1 MEAQPSAPPEELE
14 DFLRAQA
21 PQGFDMLSF
30 LADLGDD
37 DNENLGDE
45 VDLDEVLAREL
56 QWQED
61 ELEAQRQH
69 MEEAD
74 QELARV
80 ESERDSLFG
89 LSLSQEARDQ
99 AFAAAL
105 AQEDRDQE
113 IAARLAREE
122 QSSLARSA
130 EARAA
135 ADYALALSLQEAE
148 NAGPRASEVSASDRA
163 LALAMFEAER
173 EEQEA
178 RNRRALQA
186 QQREKDE
193 AFAKKLLQRDKEQLA
208 REEYERTRAAA
219 LPNEADVRLPPAPVV
234 DLTRS
239 KEGLL
244 QGSEHAEFLV
254 GCDLSHLRAYLAAHR
269 GCVVRPVV
277 NSALRSAFV
286 ARRERMAAMGRSQI
300 HLAFHGT
307 KIRHLHSIE
316 SGGLKVPGNNN
327 GVSHESDSGDCFFL
341 ASDLL
346 CQTNATKKVGGAA
359 EYTVATIPTTLRVTQ
374 REES

>member
-1 MEAQPSAPPEELE
+1 MEAQPSAPAEELE

-37 DNENLGDE
+37 DNDNLGDE

-56 QWQED
+56 QRQED
-61 ELEAQRQH
+61 EQEAQRQH
-69 MEEAD
+69 IEEAD
-74 QELARV
+74 REFARV

-99 AFAAAL
+99 AYAAAL

-113 IAARLAREE
+113 VAARLAREE

-135 ADYALALSLQEAE
+135 ADYAFALSLQEAE
-148 NAGPRASEVSASDRA
+148 SAGPRASEVSASDRA
-163 LALAMFEAER
+163 LALAMVEAER

-193 AFAKKLLQRDKEQLA
+193 AFAKKLLQREQEQLA
-208 REEYERTRAAA
+208 REERARAAA

-277 NSALRSAFV
+277 NSALRSAFL

-316 SGGLKVPGNNN
+316 SGGLKVPGGNN
-327 GVSHESDSGDCFFL
+327 GVNHESDSGEDWFILLIMAFL
-341 ASDLL
+341 ILFKGVKQLAYSL
-346 CQTNATKKVGGAA
+346 
-359 EYTVATIPTTLRVTQ
+359 
-374 REES
+374 